1 MTKEKDHEMHV
12 IALRQRLQS
21 LDVTND
27 DDEDRS
33 EGEKKVAKL
42 LSLIG
47 TMKSNPYMQYNWYSG
62 GYALMEKG
70 TYHCIGNFYG
80 RLNGQSEDNLENAK
94 LYYEKTRDLSKILG
108 AKMTVME
115 MEM

>member
-1 MTKEKDHEMHV
+1 
-12 IALRQRLQS
+12 
-21 LDVTND
+21 
-27 DDEDRS
+27 
-33 EGEKKVAKL
+33 
-42 LSLIG
+42 
-47 TMKSNPYMQYNWYSG
+47 
-62 GYALMEKG
+62 MEKG